1 MAGDELHHTNNTK
14 PSHETA
20 RIKLVKGQKQSKK
33 IISIYS
39 RKQAKKGQILVS
51 GQMLIFQANQH
62 EKRPKLRNLATL
74 LAVRKLNRAELDYTF
89 ADINCNLAVKLT
101 DGKFV
106 FFLQLM
112 LCLLNWIKLSSCF
125 DILILRY

>member
-1 MAGDELHHTNNTK
+1 M
-14 PSHETA
+14 
-20 RIKLVKGQKQSKK
+20 
-33 IISIYS
+33 
-39 RKQAKKGQILVS
+39 
-51 GQMLIFQANQH
+51 FQANQH
-62 EKRPKLRNLATL
+62 EKRPKVRNVATL

-112 LCLLNWIKLSSCF
+112 LCLLNWIKLNSCF